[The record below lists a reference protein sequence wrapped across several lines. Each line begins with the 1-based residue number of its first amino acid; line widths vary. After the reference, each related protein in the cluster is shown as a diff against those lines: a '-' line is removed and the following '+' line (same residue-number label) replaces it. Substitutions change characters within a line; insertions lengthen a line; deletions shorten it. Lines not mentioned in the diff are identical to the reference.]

1 MPGLNINEAGLQGG
15 NQAGFGP
22 NRRPDRS
29 GVLGSVDRGQA
40 LEARG
45 ESLRARFAARVN
57 NNNPEFQRIRAG
69 ANLAAQRDGSTNIA
83 GGPRGFS
90 RQLTQASRRGKAREG
105 IKGRGENAI
114 RNQQLKDRLSLARS
128 SVNRRGQLLGAS
140 GDAARLK
147 AGGDAAALRAKS
159 TTDNAF
165 SGALGSLAGGAVR
178 GFGDGFFNTGKLQE
192 GMEAQQLEIDNT
204 LGQNEF
210 GVDNTFGGGFDFP
223 PIGVGA

>member
-1 MPGLNINEAGLQGG
+1 MPLNTNLSG
-15 NQAGFGP
+15 NQRGFEVNQRTGIP
-22 NRRPDRS
+22 AMI
-29 GVLGSVDRGQA
+29 DRGRA
-40 LEARG
+40 IESRG
-45 ESLRARFAARVN
+45 ESLRSRFAARVD

-69 ANLAAQRDGSTNIA
+69 ANLAAQRAGSANIA

-90 RQLTQASRRGKAREG
+90 RQLTLASRRGKAREG
-105 IKGRGENAI
+105 IKGRGENAV

-128 SVNRRGQLLGAS
+128 SVGRRGQLLGAA

-165 SGALGSLAGGAVR
+165 SGALGSIAGGAVR
-178 GFGDGFFNTGKLQE
+178 GFGDNLFNTGKLGE
-192 GMEAQQLEIDNT
+192 GIAAQQDEVDT
-204 LGQNEF
+204 FLGSNNF

-223 PIGVGA
+223 PQGQGA